1 MSAAMSPE
9 CHRCMLENIG
19 VPPDGGN
26 EAGNMPGQ
34 RGIVVT
40 CAIQTNREQ
49 RGEEIM
55 SLSSTPLQEA
65 PAVSASSELAG
76 IGAGAP

>member
-1 MSAAMSPE
+1 
-9 CHRCMLENIG
+9 MLENIG
-19 VPPDGGN
+19 VPLDGGN

-55 SLSSTPLQEA
+55 SLPSTPLHEA
-65 PAVSASSELAG
+65 PLASAASELPC
-76 IGAGAP
+76 IGTGAP